1 LDTEKFI
8 WWYNCVGVAR
18 KSYKVGVKKMK
29 NVCFGFKT
37 FIFYFK
43 VFDQQIYAQFD
54 GSST

>member
-8 WWYNCVGVAR
+8 WRYNCVGVAR

-37 FIFYFK
+37 FIFDFK